1 MKKTVSL
8 LSALVLLV
16 TLLLGGCKA
25 QEETALPDGEIVLSN
40 DVYTIVKQGDQF
52 AMRVTNES
60 VLKLAE
66 DLQVYYAPTYRTLE
80 AMRTAI
86 RECKF
91 TESDYKAISYQARR
105 YDGEIPLFDLDRLYE
120 PAFDTRQK
128 YRSVSWDGAT
138 YYFEYENEYFTGVFR
153 VFDKEGFERSLKDN
167 FYDFINDEDREWV
180 KTEEDTKR
188 GGTMYYDQTRALNK
202 TYILTLT
209 QDSKTV
215 YVRESYASVYDDE
228 PYWINI
234 WGTDGDNYF
243 HMLIGDYQYLPTV
256 SWYLSF
262 GLTPYEGETSNP

>member
-128 YRSVSWDGAT
+128 YDSVSWGGAM
-138 YYFEYENEYFTGVFR
+138 YYFQYQNEYFSGSFHVIN
-153 VFDKEGFERSLKDN
+153 KEGFEQRMEND
-167 FYDFINDEDREWV
+167 FYGFLNDENREWV

-188 GGTMYYDQTRALNK
+188 GGTMYYYQTRALNK

-215 YVRESYASVYDDE
+215 YVKESYASVYDDE
-228 PYWINI
+228 PYWIHI
-234 WGTDGDNYF
+234 WGTDGENYF
-243 HMLIGDYQYLPTV
+243 YVLIGDYQYLPTV

-262 GLTPYEGETSNP
+262 GLTPYEGETTKP